1 MESKWRFRI
10 VDDGNSQP
18 LQLKGRNLRMT
29 SRIFTLGAAILAA
42 AISSNCGLS
51 QNLNDHEA
59 TKNPLVLDLPIESL
73 VSSSFDSFDADDSEH
88 SPEAFVRSV
97 PSRATVND
105 SFHPFSRVGI
115 ATHAG
120 LGGVGF
126 DIATPLARKFNLR
139 SGSDFFGYSTT
150 FQEQGA
156 NVVINLHM
164 QSAHA
169 ALDWFPFGGRFR
181 LSPQMVFA
189 NNNRVQATALIPSGS
204 TITLNGQNYISS
216 LTDPLHGNGMVT
228 FHRVSPGLTLG
239 FGNLIPRTR
248 AHFSIPVE
256 AGFYYAGQPGL
267 QVSFSGSACDPT
279 QPPSIGCQSVT
290 QDADFQQS
298 LAAFT
303 ARNNRNLSYASFFP
317 IFSLGFGYAF

>member
-1 MESKWRFRI
+1 
-10 VDDGNSQP
+10 
-18 LQLKGRNLRMT
+18 MT
-29 SRIFTLGAAILAA
+29 SRRFTLGAAIVAI
-42 AISSNCGLS
+42 AISSNCVLS
-51 QNLNDHEA
+51 QNLNDHEG
-59 TKNPLVLDLPIESL
+59 TKNPSILDSSIESL
-73 VSSSFDSFDADDSEH
+73 VSSSLTTFDAPDNEP
-88 SPEAFVRSV
+88 SPEALVRAV
-97 PSRATVND
+97 PSHTTRSD
-105 SFHPFSRVGI
+105 PFHPFSRLGI
-115 ATHAG
+115 ATHTG

-156 NVVINLHM
+156 NVAINLHM

-169 ALDWFPFGGRFR
+169 SLDWFPFAGRFR
-181 LSPQMVFA
+181 LSPLLVFA
-189 NNNRVQATALIPSGS
+189 NNNRVKATALIPSGS

-228 FHRVSPGLTLG
+228 FQRVSTGITLG

-248 AHFSIPVE
+248 AHYSFPVE

-267 QVSFSGSACDPT
+267 KIGFSGSACDPT

-290 QDADFQQS
+290 QDPGFQQS

-303 ARNNRNLSYASFFP
+303 ARNNHNLSYASFFP
-317 IFSLGFGYAF
+317 VFTIGFGYSF

>member
-1 MESKWRFRI
+1 
-10 VDDGNSQP
+10 
-18 LQLKGRNLRMT
+18 MT
-29 SRIFTLGAAILAA
+29 SRIFTLGAAIVAI
-42 AISSNCGLS
+42 AISSSGGLS

-59 TKNPLVLDLPIESL
+59 TKNPSILDSSIIDSSIESL
-73 VSSSFDSFDADDSEH
+73 VSSSLDNFGAAENEP
-88 SPEAFVRSV
+88 SPGAFVRSV
-97 PSRATVND
+97 PSHPTERD
-105 SFHPFSRVGI
+105 PFHPFSRIGI

-126 DIATPLARKFNLR
+126 DVATPLAKKINLR

-156 NVVINLHM
+156 NVAIKLHM
-164 QSAHA
+164 QSGHA
-169 ALDWFPFGGRFR
+169 SLDWFPLGGRFR
-181 LSPQMVFA
+181 LSPTMVFA
-189 NNNRVQATALIPSGS
+189 NNNRIQATALIPSGS

-216 LTDPLHGNGMVT
+216 IADPLHGNGTVT
-228 FHRVSPGLTLG
+228 FRRVSPGLTLG

-279 QPPSIGCQSVT
+279 RPPSIGCQSVN
-290 QDADFQQS
+290 QDAGFHQS
-298 LAAFT
+298 LAAFI
-303 ARNNRNLSYASFFP
+303 ARNNHNLSYASFFP
-317 IFSLGFGYAF
+317 IFSVGFGYAF